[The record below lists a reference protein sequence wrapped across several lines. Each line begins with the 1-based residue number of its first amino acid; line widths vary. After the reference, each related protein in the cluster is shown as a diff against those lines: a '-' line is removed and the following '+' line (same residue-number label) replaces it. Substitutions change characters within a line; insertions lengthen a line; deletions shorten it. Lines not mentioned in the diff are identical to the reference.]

1 MEAAVLCGTVSG
13 QEWVAIG
20 LPCTHIEHA
29 GKQWVREASQTAEGG
44 HVTASK
50 RVRWLAHPWTQT
62 RPCRTTPASCF
73 CCTAQ
78 NGSAA
83 WPAAREGRYDS
94 MRRGPPAPTAA
105 LRGGNGGRHGW
116 AEAQPGTVREAG
128 IAQERLKASSS
139 SHVEVV
145 APVVAV
151 PEGVVVLDVVQRVVD
166 VLDCRQ
172 GSGRSAGAWV
182 GGTWAPAEQARG
194 RQRYNS
200 SCATAGGQTHC
211 PRPCCCCTSK
221 GTSG

>member
-1 MEAAVLCGTVSG
+1 
-13 QEWVAIG
+13 
-20 LPCTHIEHA
+20 
-29 GKQWVREASQTAEGG
+29 
-44 HVTASK
+44 
-50 RVRWLAHPWTQT
+50 
-62 RPCRTTPASCF
+62 
-73 CCTAQ
+73 
-78 NGSAA
+78 
-83 WPAAREGRYDS
+83 

-172 GSGRSAGAWV
+172 GSGEASGRV
-182 GGTWAPAEQARG
+182 GGRHVGA
-194 RQRYNS
+194 S
-200 SCATAGGQTHC
+200 
-211 PRPCCCCTSK
+211 
-221 GTSG
+221 